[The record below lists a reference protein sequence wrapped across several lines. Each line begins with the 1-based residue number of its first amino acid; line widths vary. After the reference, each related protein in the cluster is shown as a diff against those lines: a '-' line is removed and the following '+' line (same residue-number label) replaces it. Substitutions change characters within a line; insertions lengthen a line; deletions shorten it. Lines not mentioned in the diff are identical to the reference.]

1 MVDFSLKRGSASCK
15 SDIDLILQQIDIL
28 FDTTPTEV
36 FGEEEYGTTYDRYLH
51 QLKISNEALK
61 QEVLSDLGNIQ
72 LFGYMPTVD
81 VYLLQGTEDD
91 IALIDIHLSRDDE
104 TYNKTYKIS

>member
-81 VYLLQGTEDD
+81 IYLIQGTEDD
-91 IALIDIHLSRDDE
+91 IALIDINLSRDDE
-104 TYNKTYKIS
+104 TYNKTYRIS

>member
-1 MVDFSLKRGSASCK
+1 MVDFNLKRGSATCK

-36 FGEEEYGTTYDRYLH
+36 FGAEDYGTTYDRYLH
-51 QLKISNEALK
+51 QLRISNEALK
-61 QEVLSDLGNIQ
+61 QEVLSDLTSIQ
-72 LFGYMPTVD
+72 LFGFIPTVD
-81 VYLLQGTEDD
+81 VYLIHGTEDD
-91 IALIDIHLSRDDE
+91 IALIDIHLSRDEE

>member
-36 FGEEEYGTTYDRYLH
+36 FGEEEYGTAYDRYLH